1 MRILEVLSG
10 YPSLLLLIGA
20 GVMAAFL
27 DVWDN
32 RPAVT
37 VARRDATASARRRA
51 AWVSGVSRVLL
62 VLLVAAAAVT
72 TVARFLLR
80 S

>member
-1 MRILEVLSG
+1 MRVFEVLSG
-10 YPSLLLLIGA
+10 YPSLLLIVGA

-37 VARRDATASARRRA
+37 VARRGTTASARRRA
-51 AWVSGVSRVLL
+51 AWVSAVGRVLL
-62 VLLVAAAAVT
+62 ALLVVAAVVT